1 MSRHSARIDRVQSSG
16 ATALSPTLEDAVA
29 VGASL
34 EQQAAGADRRA
45 GSYGLPLRMTWEAAA
60 YLILI
65 AVAIVTRFWDLGSRA
80 LHHDE
85 SLHAYY
91 SWLFAEG
98 HGYVHNPLMHGP
110 LLFHLDALFFLLF
123 GDSDAVSRAPAAL
136 AGVAMVGVPYLLR
149 DRKFLGRW
157 GALSASAL
165 MLLTPSIL
173 YYTRFIRHDP
183 FTTLGIMVLFV
194 AIVRYIDRPQRRW
207 LIIGGATVA
216 LMLANHEIIFALL
229 AIFFGYLY
237 SVFAVERMMRWWDD
251 RRGAVYLI
259 IAAHVT
265 LLFGSLAVL
274 KLSSQAAKD
283 EVILDIPWQSP
294 TKQAQIDYYKTLASN
309 QLILGLLAVF
319 AISLGLLVF
328 GLIKARHS
336 NLDDGQPASQLLGDA
351 PDGSVAAAVRSAWR
365 DSIGLGVALLVCV
378 VIFVALFTTLFTN
391 LHGLATS
398 TFATDGTLLYWLG
411 QHDVRR
417 GEQPWFYYLT
427 LMPQYDFIAF
437 FFGIGAAVAIGI
449 RAVGAALRFWSPGPQ
464 LFFRGFLATWFVGI
478 FVAESYAGEKM
489 PWLVMH
495 IAVPGCLLAAVVI
508 GQLIDRGVELSNE
521 RAFNRVDGILF
532 AGLLVIGASWLAL
545 AGKLTYGEFVTSAT
559 GSIRRVPTD
568 WALNHWWLLAI
579 PPLVALAGI
588 GIWLFWRGPQRTAL
602 MVAAALVIG
611 LLGMQVHAGFRM
623 TYLQG
628 DVPLDMLIY
637 TQTSPDVPML
647 VHDLGEMSALMN
659 GDKSMEIMYDGKVAW
674 PMQWYLRDFTGKRYT
689 PAGLGAPPTAPV
701 LIVSDELNSQFA
713 PYLSGYTAT
722 DYVLRWWF
730 PEDVYRNFAIAPEL
744 PLGRSALTSA
754 DQGTGPLDIL
764 DSVLASISGQTSAE
778 NQQEL
783 FRLIQYRDLPS
794 PNGQYGFKVYIRNDL
809 LPLFNSIRYGSE

>member
-1 MSRHSARIDRVQSSG
+1 MSRLSSRLNSVQTSG
-16 ATALSPTLEDAVA
+16 ATALSPALDDVIAADETTARFA
-29 VGASL
+29 SGA
-34 EQQAAGADRRA
+34 ADRSPSI
-45 GSYGLPLRMTWEAAA
+45 GIPLRITWEAAA
-60 YLILI
+60 YLVLILI
-65 AVAIVTRFWDLGSRA
+65 AVISRFWDLGSRA

-91 SWLFAEG
+91 SWLFSEG
-98 HGYVHNPLMHGP
+98 KGYVHNPLMHGP
-110 LLFHLDALFFLLF
+110 LLFHLDALFFFLF
-123 GDSDAVSRAPAAL
+123 GASDAVSRAPAAL
-136 AGVAMVGVPYLLR
+136 AGVAMVAVPYLLR
-149 DRKFLGRW
+149 DQKFLGRW
-157 GALSASAL
+157 GALSASV
-165 MLLTPSIL
+165 LLLLSPSIL

-183 FTTLGIMVLFV
+183 FTTLGIMILFA

-207 LIIGGATVA
+207 LIIGGATIA

-237 SVFAVERMMRWWDD
+237 TVMLVERLKAWWDD
-251 RRGAVYLI
+251 RRSAAMTIV
-259 IAAHVT
+259 AAHVV
-265 LLFGSLAVL
+265 LIVGSLAVL
-274 KLSSQAAKD
+274 KLSPVSAKD
-283 EVILDIPWQSP
+283 EILNIPWQGP
-294 TKQAQIDYYKTLASN
+294 TKQQQIDYYKMLASN
-309 QLILGLLAVF
+309 QLVLGLLAVF
-319 AISLGLLVF
+319 ALSLGLLIA
-328 GLIKARHS
+328 GLLMARRS
-336 NLDDGQPASQLLGDA
+336 GFNDGQPASQLLGDA

-365 DSIGLGVALLVCV
+365 DSLGLGVSILICV
-378 VIFVALFTTLFTN
+378 FIFVALFTTLFTN

-427 LMPQYDFIAF
+427 LFPQYDFIGF
-437 FFGIGAAVAIGI
+437 LFGFGATIAIAGKAIGAAFK
-449 RAVGAALRFWSPGPQ
+449 LWSPGPH

-478 FVAESYAGEKM
+478 FIAESFAGEKM

-508 GQLIDRGVELSNE
+508 GQFIERGVDLYRE
-521 RAFNRVDGILF
+521 RSFTRVDFALF

-545 AGKLTYGEFVTSAT
+545 AGKMTAGEIVTGPT
-559 GSIRRVPTD
+559 GGLSRVPTD
-568 WALNHWWLLAI
+568 WAREYWWLLAI
-579 PPLVALAGI
+579 PPLVALAGV
-588 GIWLFWRGPQRTAL
+588 GVWLFWRGPQRTAL

-611 LLGMQVHAGFRM
+611 LLSLQIHAGFRM

-628 DVPLDMLIY
+628 DVPVDMLIY

-659 GDKSMEIMYDGKVAW
+659 GDKSMEIMYDSKVAW
-674 PMQWYLRDFTGKRYT
+674 PMQWYLRDFSGKRYT
-689 PAGLGAPPTAPV
+689 PAGLGAPPTSPV
-701 LIVSDELNSQFA
+701 LIVSDELNSQFE

-730 PEDVYRNFAIAPEL
+730 PEDVYRGFAIAPEI
-744 PLGRSALTSA
+744 PVGRSALTSA

-764 DSVLASISGQTSAE
+764 DSIVSTISGQTSAE

-783 FRLIQYRDLPS
+783 FRLLEYRDLPS

-809 LPLFNSIRYGSE
+809 LPMFNSIRYGSD